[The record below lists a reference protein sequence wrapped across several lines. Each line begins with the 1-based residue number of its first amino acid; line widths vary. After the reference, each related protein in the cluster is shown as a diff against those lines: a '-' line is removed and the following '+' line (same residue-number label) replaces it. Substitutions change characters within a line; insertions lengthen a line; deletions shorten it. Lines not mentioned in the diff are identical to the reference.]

1 MVVTGDDRVVAVE
14 FNTFLNDGIDTS
26 NSQGTDVRKI
36 ETIVL

>member
-1 MVVTGDDRVVAVE
+1 MTSDDRVMAVE
-14 FNTFLNDGIDTS
+14 FDTFLNDGIDTS